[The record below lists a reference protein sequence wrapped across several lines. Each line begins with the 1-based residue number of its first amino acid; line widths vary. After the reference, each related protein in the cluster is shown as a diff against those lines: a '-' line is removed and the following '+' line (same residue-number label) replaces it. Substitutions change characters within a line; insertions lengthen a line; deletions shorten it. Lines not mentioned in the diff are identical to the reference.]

1 MKSGGGIPSP
11 LANGIQAVASIIRPG
26 GGPPPPPPPGMGG
39 PPPPPLP
46 GPGGPPPPPPPGGA
60 PPPPPPFGAP
70 RPPGPPGPPAGPATT
85 TAVDVLAKLGMKR
98 KKKWAVEG
106 QIKRTNWKAVPLNKL
121 TEKAF
126 WTQVDEEQLASQ
138 SLIEELQNKFSSK
151 PPAKKSVDDSSS
163 NTTGK
168 KKTKELKVLDAKAAQ
183 NLSVVLG
190 GALKHISYADLR
202 KCILRC
208 DTSVLTENLLQSL
221 IQYLPTPDQL
231 NKLQEHSKDYDNLAE
246 AEQFAISLADIKR
259 LVPRLKSL
267 RFQLHYPELVQD
279 CKPDIVAA
287 TAACEELKR
296 SRKFGKVLELILL
309 MGNIMNTGSRNEQS
323 VGFDISYL
331 PKLSNTKDR
340 DNKGT
345 LLHFLVET
353 IEKSHPQLISFY
365 DELMHVDKAAR
376 TSSEQIQKVLKQMD
390 SSIKNLE
397 TDLKNSSNRTNQ
409 DPDDRFGEAMGTFS
423 TEARAQYSILQAMC
437 SKMESLYSDLAEYFV
452 FDKQK
457 YTLEEFFGDIK
468 VFKDQY
474 KQAYEAILKER
485 ESEAKL
491 GRAREAREKAEKERA
506 DRAAKKK
513 ALVDFESDG
522 NQEGVMDSLMEALK
536 TGSAFSR
543 DQKRKR
549 AARPAG
555 AERRAQLNRSR
566 SKGRVGH
573 SDNREI
579 IDILLEEENEPPSAG
594 EVSDSK

>member
-1 MKSGGGIPSP
+1 
-11 LANGIQAVASIIRPG
+11 
-26 GGPPPPPPPGMGG
+26 
-39 PPPPPLP
+39 
-46 GPGGPPPPPPPGGA
+46 
-60 PPPPPPFGAP
+60 
-70 RPPGPPGPPAGPATT
+70 
-85 TAVDVLAKLGMKR
+85 MKR
-98 KKKWAVEG
+98 KKKWTVEAP
-106 QIKRTNWKAVPLNKL
+106 IKRTNWKQVPVAKL
-121 TEKAF
+121 TEKSF
-126 WTQVDEEQLASQ
+126 WTQVDEEVLVSQ
-138 SLIEELQNKFSSK
+138 SLIEDLQSKFSSK
-151 PPAKKSVDDSSS
+151 PPGKKSVDDSATS
-163 NTTGK
+163 TAGK
-168 KKTKELKVLDAKAAQ
+168 KKTKELKVLDGKAAQ
-183 NLSVVLG
+183 NLSVILG

-231 NKLQEHSKDYDNLAE
+231 NKLQEFSHEYDDLAE

-267 RFQLHYPELVQD
+267 KFQLHYPELVQD
-279 CKPDIVAA
+279 CKPDIVAG
-287 TAACEELKR
+287 TEACQEVRR

-309 MGNIMNTGSRNEQS
+309 MGNIMNTGSKNEQS

-340 DNKGT
+340 DNKLT

-353 IEKSHPQLISFY
+353 IEKSHPHLLTFY
-365 DELMHVDKAAR
+365 DELIHLDKASR
-376 TSSEQIQKVLKQMD
+376 VSIESVQKTLKQMD
-390 SSIKNLE
+390 NSIKNLE
-397 TDLKNSSNRTNQ
+397 TDLKNSARTTH
-409 DPDDRFGEAMGTFS
+409 DRDDKFEECMGSFAKD
-423 TEARAQYSILQAMC
+423 AREQCSILQAMGT
-437 SKMESLYSDLAEYFV
+437 KMETLYAELAEYFV

-457 YTLEEFFGDIK
+457 YTLEEFFSDIK
-468 VFKDQY
+468 TFKDQF
-474 KQAYEAILKER
+474 KQAYDSIIKER

-491 GRAREAREKAEKERA
+491 IRAREEREKAERERA
-506 DRAAKKK
+506 ERVAKKK
-513 ALVDFESDG
+513 ALVDFNSEG

-573 SDNREI
+573 SDNRDI
-579 IDILLEEENEPPSAG
+579 VDILLEEQENEVPVAGGGGGRRRGRPGGPSVLQREREFTG
-594 EVSDSK
+594 EDDDDDKDRDRIARL

>member
-231 NKLQEHSKDYDNLAE
+231 NKLQEHQNDYNNLAE
-246 AEQFAISLADIKR
+246 AEQFALSLADIKR

-267 RFQLHYPELVQD
+267 KFKLHYPELVQD

-287 TAACEELKR
+287 TAACEEVKK
-296 SRKFGKVLELILL
+296 SKKFAKLLEIILL
-309 MGNIMNTGSRNEQS
+309 IGNIMNTGSKNEQS

-340 DNKGT
+340 ENKLT
-345 LLHFLVET
+345 LIHFLVET
-353 IEKSHPQLISFY
+353 LEKDYPECLNFA
-365 DELMHVDKAAR
+365 DELIHVDKAAR

-390 SSIKNLE
+390 NNIRNLE
-397 TDLKNSSNRTNQ
+397 TDLKNANRANP
-409 DPDDRFGEAMGTFS
+409 DPDDHFETAMGDFS
-423 TEARAQYSILQAMC
+423 KEARAQCDILQ
-437 SKMESLYSDLAEYFV
+437 S
-452 FDKQK
+452 
-457 YTLEEFFGDIK
+457 
-468 VFKDQY
+468 
-474 KQAYEAILKER
+474 
-485 ESEAKL
+485 
-491 GRAREAREKAEKERA
+491 
-506 DRAAKKK
+506 
-513 ALVDFESDG
+513 
-522 NQEGVMDSLMEALK
+522 
-536 TGSAFSR
+536 
-543 DQKRKR
+543 
-549 AARPAG
+549 
-555 AERRAQLNRSR
+555 
-566 SKGRVGH
+566 
-573 SDNREI
+573 
-579 IDILLEEENEPPSAG
+579 
-594 EVSDSK
+594 